1 MFLLR
6 TLNMPGIDRGVGAHD
21 EPGAHQA
28 TVAGRDTFEDQ
39 VG

>member
-1 MFLLR
+1 
-6 TLNMPGIDRGVGAHD
+6 MPGIDRGVGAPD

-28 TVAGRDTFEDQ
+28 IVARRDTFEDQ